1 MEKEKYLKKEKNI
14 YSPEEKSIIELM
26 QLLKEK
32 SDELKKSFQGR
43 E

>member
-14 YSPEEKSIIELM
+14 YSPKEKSIIELM